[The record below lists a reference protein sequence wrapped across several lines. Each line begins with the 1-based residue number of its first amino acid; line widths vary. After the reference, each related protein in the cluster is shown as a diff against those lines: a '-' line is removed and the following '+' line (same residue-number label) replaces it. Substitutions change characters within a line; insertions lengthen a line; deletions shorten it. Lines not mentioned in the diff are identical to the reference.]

1 MLLSFPLLQL
11 CQRWQRLQGFISTDG
26 WSQLFGAPSEMVN
39 IHTPSGAKARLRC
52 LGSSCLLI
60 LVLNLVGGAVPRA
73 GSQGFQTVNLND
85 ILFSRWLEW
94 DAVLTR
100 WMDTNG
106 TLVDLCDRSRREV
119 GDPSNLTL
127 STIGG
132 YIVALTNMYEQTDDG
147 YYLAK
152 LRAIGDSINSSSWF
166 YRTVDVGTI
175 FYAPTFYYDG
185 LEQEKNCMIVG
196 WVGYACMKLYLW
208 TEHPSYLNLARRIA
222 TESYDKLTAV
232 NNSTDLAW
240 SARYYSTRTVEQAK
254 ISVNGFSMFIP
265 FYALYGLYVNSTF
278 TTLIPR
284 MLHWQQRAQLPS
296 GGFRLSIDVG
306 NEDVYHTALMMCEW
320 LRAYDIAPEQFAGY
334 TANITNALAW
344 LEGRDYDWNYY
355 NTVVVSALEH
365 GIKQSFAVDVIKL
378 QTRAYVEL
386 QLLNHTLYGQHEAL
400 NQRAVGWRWAENAL
414 GNIFGVYP
422 FTYPDFDTRQIETLL
437 TDLPSGNGT
446 SGASLS
452 PVNLNALM
460 FERWEQWDALL
471 TRWMD
476 TNGTLVDLYD
486 RSRREAGHTSNVT
499 LSTIGG
505 YLVALTNMYEQTSDA
520 RYLAK
525 LRCFVDKF
533 ISEDWF
539 YRDGSGGAGTIF
551 YPPLWYYDGDER
563 DLSPIAVG
571 WIGYVVLKLH
581 LWTAQASYLEL
592 ATRIASE
599 SYDKLTA
606 VNNATD
612 LAWSSAYYSTRTAAQ
627 AMQGVNRNSMLVPF
641 YVLYGKNFNSTFTT
655 VIPRMLHWQR
665 RAQLASGGFRYTIGT
680 GIEDAFYSAL
690 MMVEWLK
697 GYAID
702 PTPFASYVSNITNTL
717 MWLENRDYNWNYY
730 KIAVAAALEAGLKN
744 SFSIV
749 NATRLQTRT
758 YMVLQ
763 LLNYTLFG
771 QHGALNQR
779 ALGWR
784 WAQFGLGSLF
794 SIYPLTQPNFDTSIP
809 ETLLSNSPSGH
820 DRLLST
826 KLSLGSM
833 MFSLRDTADFW
844 GVEDYVPGCG
854 AYPFFTVFG
863 RNQGSDPKQ
872 TFGGSN
878 YYVNSTW
885 AYGSGNTLKTYVYA
899 TGLIVHDLIGTRNLT
914 LFGLQTTC
922 CWKVWTSN
930 GSVYDI
936 KDLAGTERILSN
948 AIMLQHDTSSRVLS
962 YYYTPNT
969 SWDIVSSGGYQAL
982 QTTLTNARVL
992 EVSFYWYA
1000 ADVVTPEYVFSAM
1013 RKYENCLTETMPLS
1027 FEEMVTAYKQVKEE
1041 YGELQ
1046 WHTIDWETKYDSMVN
1061 PADPSEPR
1069 LIMHNR
1075 PQQVNIV
1082 TWSYSNNRLVF
1093 QINASA
1099 GTTTTTKVYVG
1110 DKGQPRS
1117 VSGASSWNYDSESAI
1132 LTIVALHSDP
1142 VTITVG
1148 WRLQGDI
1155 DGDGRVDAS
1164 DLSLLREAFG
1174 STGGPPPDTNW
1185 SPEAD
1190 FNEDNKISVVDLH
1203 MLGKKYGETDP

>member
-1 MLLSFPLLQL
+1 MVKFHTLS
-11 CQRWQRLQGFISTDG
+11 RITK
-26 WSQLFGAPSEMVN
+26 V
-39 IHTPSGAKARLRC
+39 RLRC
-52 LGSSCLLI
+52 LGSFCLLI
-60 LVLNLVGGAVPRA
+60 LVLNTAENIVSRA
-73 GSQGFQTVNLND
+73 DAPMFPTVNLND
-85 ILFSRWLEW
+85 LLFSRWLEW
-94 DAVLTR
+94 DALLTR

-106 TLVDLCDRSRREV
+106 TLVDLCDRSRREAGHV
-119 GDPSNLTL
+119 SNITL

-132 YIVALTNMYEQTDDG
+132 YLVALTNMYEQTSNK

-152 LRAIGDSINSSSWF
+152 LRAIVDSVNSSSWF

-175 FYAPTFYYDG
+175 FYTPTYCYDG
-185 LEQEKNCMIVG
+185 ADQEINCMIVG
-196 WVGYACMKLYLW
+196 WVGYASMKLYVW
-208 TEHPSYLNLARRIA
+208 TGQMSYLNLAKRIA
-222 TESYDKLTAV
+222 SESYDKLTAV

-265 FYALYGLYVNSTF
+265 FYALFGQYVNSTF
-278 TTLIPR
+278 TTRIPR

-296 GGFRLSIDVG
+296 GGFRLSIDIG
-306 NEDVYHTALMMCEW
+306 SEDVYHTALMMCEW
-320 LRAYDIAPEQFAGY
+320 LRAYDIAPEQFSGY
-334 TANITNALAW
+334 TTNITNALAW
-344 LEGRDYDWNYY
+344 LEGRNYDWNYY
-355 NTVVVSALEH
+355 NIVIVSALEH
-365 GIKQSFAVDVIKL
+365 GIKQSFVVNATKL
-378 QTRAYVEL
+378 QTRTYVEL
-386 QLLNHTLYGQHEAL
+386 QLLNYTLYGQHEAL
-400 NQRAVGWRWAENAL
+400 NQRAVGWRWAENGL
-414 GNIFGVYP
+414 GNLFGAYP
-422 FTYPDFDTRQIETLL
+422 LTYPDFDTTQVETLL
-437 TDLPSGNGT
+437 TNTPSGNGT
-446 SGASLS
+446 PKATDAT
-452 PVNLNALM
+452 VNLNTLM

-476 TNGTLVDLYD
+476 TNGTLVELYD
-486 RSRREAGHTSNVT
+486 RSRREAGDASNIT

-505 YLVALTNMYEQTSDA
+505 YLIALTNMYEQTLDA
-520 RYLAK
+520 YYLAK
-525 LRCFVDKF
+525 LRSFIDKF
-533 ISEDWF
+533 ISESWF
-539 YRDGSGGAGTIF
+539 YRDGTGGVGIIF
-551 YPPLWYYDGDER
+551 YPPLYYYDGNER

-571 WIGYVVLKLH
+571 WIGYVTLKLH

-606 VNNATD
+606 VNNSTD

-641 YVLYGKNFNSTFTT
+641 YALYGKNVNSTFTT
-655 VIPRMLHWQR
+655 VIPRMLHWQQ

-680 GIEDAFYSAL
+680 GSEDAFYSAL
-690 MMVEWLK
+690 TMVEWLK

-702 PTPFASYVSNITNTL
+702 PTPFAPYVTNITNTL
-717 MWLENRDYNWNYY
+717 TWLQNRDYNWNYY
-730 KIAVAAALEAGLKN
+730 NVAVAAALEAGLKN

-771 QHGALNQR
+771 QNGALNQR

-794 SIYPLTQPNFDTSIP
+794 SIYPLTQPNFDTSAP

-826 KLSLGSM
+826 KLSVGSM
-833 MFSLRDTADFW
+833 MFSLRDTTDFW

-854 AYPFFTVFG
+854 AYPFFTTFG
-863 RNQGSDPKQ
+863 RNQGSEPKQ
-872 TFGGSN
+872 TCRGST
-878 YYVNSTW
+878 YYLNSTW

-914 LFGLQTTC
+914 LFGLQSTC

-936 KDLAGTERILSN
+936 KDLAGTGRILSN
-948 AIMLQHDTSSRVLS
+948 AIMLQHNTSSRVLS

-969 SWDIVSSGGYQAL
+969 TWDIISSNGYQAL

-992 EVSFYWYA
+992 ESSFYWYA
-1000 ADVVTPEYVFSAM
+1000 ADVVTPWYIFSAM
-1013 RKYENCLTETMPLS
+1013 REYEDCLTQTMPLS

-1046 WHTIDWETKYDSMVN
+1046 WHTIDWETKYNSMVN
-1061 PADPSEPR
+1061 PVDPSEPR

-1075 PQQVNIV
+1075 PQQVNIAA
-1082 TWSYSNNRLVF
+1082 WSYSNDRLAF
-1093 QINASA
+1093 QVNAST
-1099 GTTTTTKVYVG
+1099 GTTSITEVYVG
-1110 DKGQPRS
+1110 NKGQPRS
-1117 VSGASSWNYDSESAI
+1117 VSGTSSWSYDSEKEM
-1132 LTIVALHSDP
+1132 LTITALHSDP
-1142 VTITVG
+1142 VTITVDWG
-1148 WRLQGDI
+1148 LQGDI
-1155 DGDGRVDAS
+1155 NGDGAVDSS

-1174 STGGPPPDTNW
+1174 STGGPPPDNNW
-1185 SPEAD
+1185 NPEAD
-1190 FNEDNKISVVDLH
+1190 INGDNKISVLDLH
-1203 MLGKKYGETDP
+1203 MLGKSYGETNP